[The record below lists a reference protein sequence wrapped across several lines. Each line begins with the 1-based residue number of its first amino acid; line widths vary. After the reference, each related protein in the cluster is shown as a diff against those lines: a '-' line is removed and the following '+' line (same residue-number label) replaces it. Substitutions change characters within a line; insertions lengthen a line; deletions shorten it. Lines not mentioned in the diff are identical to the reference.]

1 MTCRFGDRRSTTDC
15 HNRFALRQPLNV
27 SSVRPVKN
35 RSLRL
40 ALTCF
45 SLALFSM
52 AKAQDLRFTTS
63 SQTTN
68 GFSMQWSNAVPG
80 QSYTLQSR
88 DRMTNSIWLT
98 LDSSQPWP
106 TVQTQWNDTIL
117 SAQLLRLYRVVAV
130 QPATRG
136 KLLSSNFVDF
146 YSTSTINIYLSIA
159 GASITAQYGVNRY
172 AVTYES
178 IDPLGGRTTASGGLF
193 VPAQPGVNWPL
204 VSYSHGTI
212 TQTNQVP
219 SVALLT
225 EDTIAGL
232 AFASVG
238 YACAAADLLGLG
250 SSPGLHPY
258 LHARSEATASV
269 DMLRA
274 ARNFCA
280 SNGIGLNGQI
290 FVMGYSQGGHTAMA
304 LHRELER
311 YHTNE
316 FTVTASAPMAGPY
329 DMSGVELN
337 DILSTRCPPNPYY
350 AAYVLMAYQSVYALA
365 PSWSNLV
372 VAPYASTIPPLFNG
386 NTSGTTING
395 AMPGCRLSTILWPA
409 VVSSLTND
417 PGSPLYQALRD
428 NDLYRW
434 KPVAPTRLYHCSGD
448 LDVLPANSQVA
459 YNSFQAQGASQVQ
472 LIDPLPGGN
481 HSTCAIP
488 SLEAAKAWFDT
499 LKR

>member
-1 MTCRFGDRRSTTDC
+1 
-15 HNRFALRQPLNV
+15 
-27 SSVRPVKN
+27 VKN
-35 RSLRL
+35 HSVRL

-45 SLALFSM
+45 SLALFNM
-52 AKAQDLRFTTS
+52 AHAQDLRFTTS
-63 SQTTN
+63 IQTTN
-68 GFSMQWSNAVPG
+68 GFSMQWSNGVAG

-88 DRMTNSIWLT
+88 DRMINSIWLM
-98 LDSSQPWP
+98 LDSPQPWP

-117 SAQLLRLYRVVAV
+117 STQLMRLYRVVAV
-130 QPATRG
+130 PPATRG
-136 KLLSSNFVDF
+136 KLLSANLVGFSP
-146 YSTSTINIYLSIA
+146 YSTSTLDLLFGLYGIN
-159 GASITAQYGVNRY
+159 ITAQYGVNWY
-172 AVTYES
+172 QVVYET

-193 VPAQPGVNWPL
+193 LPVQTGINWPL
-204 VSYSHGTI
+204 LSFSRGIV

-219 SVALLT
+219 SVTLT
-225 EDTIAGL
+225 EDTFAGL

-238 YACAAADLLGLG
+238 YASVGADLLGLG
-250 SSPGLHPY
+250 ASPGLHPY

-280 SNGIGLNGQI
+280 SNSIGLNGQV
-290 FVMGYSQGGHTAMA
+290 FLAGYSQGGHTAMA

-337 DILSTRCPPNPYY
+337 DILSPRCPPHPYY
-350 AAYVLMAYQSVYALA
+350 SAYVLMAYQSVYALA

-372 VAPYASTIPPLFNG
+372 VAPYSSTIPPLFNG
-386 NTSGTTING
+386 NTSGSTING
-395 AMPGCRLSTILWPA
+395 AMPACNLSTILWPA

-434 KPVAPTRLYHCSGD
+434 KPLAPTRLYHCSGD

-459 YNSFQAQGASQVQ
+459 YNSFHAQGASQVQ
-472 LIDPLPGGN
+472 LIDPQPGAD
-481 HSTCAIP
+481 HSGCAIP

-499 LKR
+499 LRH

>member
-1 MTCRFGDRRSTTDC
+1 M
-15 HNRFALRQPLNV
+15 
-27 SSVRPVKN
+27 KN
-35 RSLRL
+35 RSERL
-40 ALTCF
+40 ALTCLF
-45 SLALFSM
+45 LALFNM
-52 AKAQDLRFTTS
+52 ANAQDLRFTTS
-63 SQTTN
+63 IQTTN

-80 QSYTLQSR
+80 QAYTLQAR

-98 LDSSQPWP
+98 LDSPQPWP

-117 SAQLLRLYRVVAV
+117 STQLIRLYRVVAV
-130 QPATRG
+130 PPATRG
-136 KLLSSNFVDF
+136 KLLSYSPPTF
-146 YSTSTINIYLSIA
+146 YSTSMLDFFFGLYGIN
-159 GASITAQYGVNRY
+159 ITAQYDVNW
-172 AVTYES
+172 YEVVYET

-193 VPAQPGVNWPL
+193 LPVQTGRNWPL
-204 VSYSHGTI
+204 LSYSHGTT

-219 SVALLT
+219 SVALTL
-225 EDTIAGL
+225 DSFAGL

-238 YACAAADLLGLG
+238 YASVAADLLGLG

-274 ARNFCA
+274 ARSFCA
-280 SNGIGLNGQI
+280 SNNIGLNGQT
-290 FVMGYSQGGHTAMA
+290 FVTGYSQGGHTAMA

-329 DMSGVELN
+329 DLSGVELN
-337 DILSTRCPPNPYY
+337 DFLSARCPPNPYY
-350 AAYVLMAYQSVYALA
+350 FAYILMAYQSVYALA

-372 VAPYASTIPPLFNG
+372 VAPYASTLPPLFNG
-386 NTSGTTING
+386 DTSSTTING
-395 AMPGCRLSTILWPA
+395 AMPACNLSTILWPA

-417 PGSPLYQALRD
+417 LGCPLYQALRD

-434 KPVAPTRLYHCSGD
+434 KPAAPMRLYHCSGD
-448 LDVLPANSQVA
+448 QDVLPANSQVA
-459 YNSFQAQGASQVQ
+459 YDSFQSQGTSKVQ
-472 LIDPLPGGN
+472 LIDPLPGAD
-481 HSTCAIP
+481 HSACAIP

-499 LKR
+499 LKH

>member
-1 MTCRFGDRRSTTDC
+1 M
-15 HNRFALRQPLNV
+15 
-27 SSVRPVKN
+27 KN
-35 RSLRL
+35 RSVRL

-45 SLALFSM
+45 SLALFNM
-52 AKAQDLRFTTS
+52 AHAQDLRFTTS
-63 SQTTN
+63 IQTTN
-68 GFSMQWSNAVPG
+68 GISMQWSNAVPG

-98 LDSSQPWP
+98 LDSPEPWP

-117 SAQLLRLYRVVAV
+117 STQLMCLYRVVAV
-130 QPATRG
+130 PPANRG
-136 KLLSSNFVDF
+136 KLLSSNLVGF
-146 YSTSTINIYLSIA
+146 YSTGTLDFFFRIY
-159 GASITAQYGVNRY
+159 GVNITAQYGVNWY
-172 AVTYES
+172 QVVYET

-193 VPAQPGVNWPL
+193 LPVQTGIDWPL
-204 VSYSHGTI
+204 LSYSHGI
-212 TQTNQVP
+212 VTQTNQVP
-219 SVALLT
+219 SVTLT
-225 EDTIAGL
+225 EDTFAGL

-238 YACAAADLLGLG
+238 YASVGADLLGLG

-274 ARNFCA
+274 GRAFCA
-280 SNGIGLNGQI
+280 SNSIGLNGQI
-290 FVMGYSQGGHTAMA
+290 FVTGYSQGGHTAMA

-329 DMSGVELN
+329 DMSGVEMN
-337 DILSTRCPPNPYY
+337 DMLSTRCPPNPYY
-350 AAYVLMAYQSVYALA
+350 FAYVLMAYQSVYALA
-365 PSWSNLV
+365 PSWSNLL

-395 AMPGCRLSTILWPA
+395 AMPACNLSTILWPA

-459 YNSFQAQGASQVQ
+459 YNSFHAQGASQVQ
-472 LIDPLPGGN
+472 LIDPQPGAD
-481 HSTCAIP
+481 HSGCAIP

>member
-1 MTCRFGDRRSTTDC
+1 
-15 HNRFALRQPLNV
+15 
-27 SSVRPVKN
+27 VKD

-40 ALTCF
+40 VLTCF
-45 SLALFSM
+45 SLALLNM
-52 AKAQDLRFTTS
+52 ANAQGLRFTS
-63 SQTTN
+63 SIQTTN
-68 GFSMQWSNAVPG
+68 GFSMQWSNGVAG
-80 QSYTLQSR
+80 QAYTLQSR

-98 LDSSQPWP
+98 LDSPQPWP
-106 TVQTQWNDTIL
+106 TSQTQWNDTI
-117 SAQLLRLYRVVAV
+117 SSTQLLRLYRVVGV
-130 QPATRG
+130 QPAVRG
-136 KLLSSNFVDF
+136 KLISSNHVAPYSASQLNFIFGF
-146 YSTSTINIYLSIA
+146 YGITN
-159 GASITAQYGVNRY
+159 ITAQYGVDRY
-172 AVTYES
+172 QIVYET

-193 VPAQPGVNWPL
+193 IPQQTGTNWPL
-204 VSYSHGTI
+204 LSYSHGTI

-219 SVALLT
+219 STALT
-225 EDTIAGL
+225 EDTLAGL

-238 YACAAADLLGLG
+238 YASVAADLLGLG

-280 SNGIGLNGQI
+280 SNGIGLNGQV
-290 FVMGYSQGGHTAMA
+290 FVTGYSQGGHTAMA

-329 DMSGVELN
+329 DMSGVEMN
-337 DILSTRCPPNPYY
+337 DILSARCPPNPYY
-350 AAYVLMAYQSVYALA
+350 AAYVVMSYQSVYGLA
-365 PSWSNLV
+365 PSWTNLLG
-372 VAPYASTIPPLFNG
+372 APYASTLPRLFNG
-386 NTSGTTING
+386 NTSGTTISSN
-395 AMPGCRLSTILWPA
+395 MPTCNISTILWPA
-409 VVSSLTND
+409 VISSLTND

-434 KPVAPTRLYHCSGD
+434 KPVAPMHLYHCSGD

-459 YNSFQAQGASQVQ
+459 YDSFHAQGAAQVAPP
-472 LIDPLPGGN
+472 IDPQPGAD
-481 HSTCAIP
+481 HSGCAIP

-499 LKR
+499 FKQ

>member
-1 MTCRFGDRRSTTDC
+1 
-15 HNRFALRQPLNV
+15 
-27 SSVRPVKN
+27 VKN
-35 RSLRL
+35 RSVRL

-45 SLALFSM
+45 SLALFNM
-52 AKAQDLRFTTS
+52 AHAQDLRFTTS
-63 SQTTN
+63 IETTN
-68 GFSMQWSNAVPG
+68 GFSMQWSNAVAG
-80 QSYTLQSR
+80 QAYTLQSR

-98 LDSSQPWP
+98 LDSPQPWP
-106 TVQTQWNDTIL
+106 IVQTQWNDTI
-117 SAQLLRLYRVVAV
+117 SSTQLMRFYRVVAV
-130 QPATRG
+130 PPATRG
-136 KLLSSNFVDF
+136 KLLSSALVSTYSASTLNLFFPF
-146 YSTSTINIYLSIA
+146 YGVN
-159 GASITAQYGVNRY
+159 ITAQYDVKWY
-172 AVTYES
+172 KIEYET
-178 IDPLGGRTTASGGLF
+178 IDPIGGRTTASGGLF
-193 VPAQPGVNWPL
+193 LPAQTGVNWPL

-219 SVALLT
+219 SVLNSLPT
-225 EDTIAGL
+225 EDAFAGL

-274 ARNFCA
+274 ARSYCA
-280 SNGIGLNGQI
+280 SNNVGLNGQI
-290 FVMGYSQGGHTAMA
+290 FVTGYSQGGHTAMA

-337 DILSTRCPPNPYY
+337 DMLSTRCHPNPYY
-350 AAYVLMAYQSVYALA
+350 SAYVMMAYQSVYTLA

-372 VAPYASTIPPLFNG
+372 VAPYSSTIPPLFNG
-386 NTSGTTING
+386 NTAGATING
-395 AMPGCRLSTILWPA
+395 ALPACNISTILQPE

-434 KPVAPTRLYHCSGD
+434 KPVAPMRLYHCSGD
-448 LDVLPANSQVA
+448 LDVLPANSVVA
-459 YNSFQAQGASQVQ
+459 TNNFWAVGATQVQ
-472 LIDPLPGGN
+472 LIDPQPGAD
-481 HSTCAIP
+481 HSGCAIP
-488 SLEAAKAWFDT
+488 SLEAAKTWFDT
-499 LKR
+499 LKQ